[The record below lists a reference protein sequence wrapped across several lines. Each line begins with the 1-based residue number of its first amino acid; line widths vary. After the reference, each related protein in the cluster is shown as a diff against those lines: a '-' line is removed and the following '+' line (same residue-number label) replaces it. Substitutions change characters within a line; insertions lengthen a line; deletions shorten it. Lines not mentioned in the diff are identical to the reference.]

1 MKVCSLLKKNLLKF
15 VGITALLIGSAA
27 VCSACMMFI
36 HQPECPEEL
45 LR

>member
-1 MKVCSLLKKNLLKF
+1 MKIKSLLKENLLKF
-15 VGITALLIGSAA
+15 VGITALLIGSTA
-27 VCSACMMFI
+27 VCSACMIFI